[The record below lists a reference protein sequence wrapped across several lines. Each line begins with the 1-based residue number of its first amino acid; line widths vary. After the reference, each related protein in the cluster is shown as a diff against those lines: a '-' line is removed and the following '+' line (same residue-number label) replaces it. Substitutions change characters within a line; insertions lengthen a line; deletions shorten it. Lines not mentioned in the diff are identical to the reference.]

1 MKKRKVFVI
10 IDESGL
16 TIDESVWKVF
26 STIDKAE
33 KFLSQFPKIEMKDIC
48 IIEFILD
55 ENEIK

>member
-16 TIDESVWKVF
+16 TTDESIWKVF

-33 KFLSQFPKIEMKDIC
+33 KFLSQFPKIEMENIC

>member
-33 KFLSQFPKIEMKDIC
+33 KFLSQFPKIEMENIC